1 MARQEE
7 RDYESERNELL
18 QKAHDER
25 RRGREGVALCLEKM
39 ALDFQDKINSKYLAQ
54 YQE

>member
-1 MARQEE
+1 MPRQEE

-18 QKAHDER
+18 QKAFDER

-39 ALDFQDKINSKYLAQ
+39 ASDFQSKVDEKYLAQ